1 MEPAKTYSCPM
12 HPEIKQDKAGNC
24 PKCGMR
30 LVDARPEGVTTS
42 YQNQGKGLGT
52 SAWKDY
58 IPLAIIVGLIL
69 VTTVVLSLRDFQ
81 IGALSITA
89 SLSYFMIGFFIVFA
103 GFKLI
108 DLKCFAEGYST
119 YDLLARKVFAY
130 GYVYPFIELFFGLA
144 MILYPI
150 SVPLLLAEVVVMGFS
165 GLGVTIKLAKREKFQ
180 CVCLG
185 TFLKV
190 PLTKV
195 TVLEDFGMVGLA
207 LVMLFISV

>member
-1 MEPAKTYSCPM
+1 
-12 HPEIKQDKAGNC
+12 
-24 PKCGMR
+24 MR
-30 LVDARPEGVTTS
+30 LVDAGPEVITTS

-52 SAWKDY
+52 STWKDY

-69 VTTVVLSLRDFQ
+69 VTSLVLSLRDLQ

-108 DLKCFAEGYST
+108 DLKGFAEGYST
-119 YDLLARKVFAY
+119 YDLLAKKVFAY

-144 MILYPI
+144 MILYPT
-150 SVPLLLAEVVVMGFS
+150 SMSLLLAEIGVMGFS

-195 TVLEDFGMVGLA
+195 TVFEDFGMVGLA
-207 LVMLFISV
+207 LVMLFISAYA

>member
-1 MEPAKTYSCPM
+1 M
-12 HPEIKQDKAGNC
+12 HPEIKQDEAGNC

-30 LVDARPEGVTTS
+30 LVDAGPEVITTS

-52 SAWKDY
+52 STWKDY

-69 VTTVVLSLRDFQ
+69 VTSLVLSLRDLQ

-108 DLKCFAEGYST
+108 DLKGFAEGYST
-119 YDLLARKVFAY
+119 YDLLAKKVFAY

-144 MILYPI
+144 MILYPT
-150 SVPLLLAEVVVMGFS
+150 SMSLLLAEIGVMGFS

-195 TVLEDFGMVGLA
+195 TVFEDFGMVGLA
-207 LVMLFISV
+207 LVMLFISAYA

>member
-1 MEPAKTYSCPM
+1 M
-12 HPEIKQDKAGNC
+12 HPEIKQDKAG
-24 PKCGMR
+24 KCGMR
-30 LVDARPEGVTTS
+30 LVDAGPEVITTS

-52 SAWKDY
+52 STWKDY

-69 VTTVVLSLRDFQ
+69 VTSLVLSLRDLQ

-108 DLKCFAEGYST
+108 DLKGFAEGYST
-119 YDLLARKVFAY
+119 YDLLAKKVFAY

-144 MILYPI
+144 MILYPT
-150 SVPLLLAEVVVMGFS
+150 SMSLLLAEIGVMGFS

-195 TVLEDFGMVGLA
+195 TVFEDLGMVGLA
-207 LVMLFISV
+207 LVMLFISAYA

>member
-1 MEPAKTYSCPM
+1 MEHTKNYSCPM
-12 HPEIKQDKAGNC
+12 HPEIKQDKAGKC

-30 LVDARPEGVTTS
+30 LVDEETEDVTNS
-42 YQNQGKGLGT
+42 HENQGRSLGA
-52 SAWKDY
+52 SSWKDY
-58 IPLAIIVGLIL
+58 IPLAIIVSLIL
-69 VTTVVLSLRDFQ
+69 LTSVVLSLRDMQ
-81 IGALSITA
+81 TGAFSITA

-108 DLKCFAEGYST
+108 DLKGFAEGYST
-119 YDLLARKVFAY
+119 YDLLGRKVFAY

-144 MILYPI
+144 MILYPT
-150 SVPLLLAEVVVMGFS
+150 SVSLLLSEVAVMGFS
-165 GLGVTIKLAKREKFQ
+165 GLGVTLKLAKKEKFQ

-207 LVMLFISV
+207 LVMLFISA

>member
-1 MEPAKTYSCPM
+1 
-12 HPEIKQDKAGNC
+12 
-24 PKCGMR
+24 MR
-30 LVDARPEGVTTS
+30 LVDAGPEGIRTS
-42 YQNQGKGLGT
+42 YQNQDKYLGT
-52 SAWKDY
+52 STWKDY

-69 VTTVVLSLRDFQ
+69 VTSLVLSLRDLQ

-108 DLKCFAEGYST
+108 DLKGFAEGYST

-130 GYVYPFIELFFGLA
+130 GYVYPFIELLFGLA
-144 MILYPI
+144 MILYPT
-150 SVPLLLAEVVVMGFS
+150 SMSLLLAEVGVMGFS

-190 PLTKV
+190 PLTKL
-195 TVLEDFGMVGLA
+195 TVFEDFGMVGLA
-207 LVMLFISV
+207 LVMLFVSV